1 MSTSGFIRNAA
12 SRRFTPDWHG
22 FAGSKAVALS
32 HSEGPPLSTTEIS
45 REAEVIANFGE
56 SRPDRIALILDETRV
71 SYAVLDAQVCAA
83 MAVFAHARLKPGDRI
98 AYLGVNNPIFFAV
111 MLACMR
117 SGIVLI
123 PVNWRLKTREIAYV
137 LRDSDARLILSD
149 AAFLDASRE
158 ANTAAAPIICIDG
171 THCDDF
177 PARLADVAVKEGR
190 IDGNWETASLV
201 LYTSGTTGNPKGV
214 QISEQA
220 LALARQMERD
230 GGGFDDWGDDEVLL
244 SPLPLFHIG
253 GISWA
258 LCGLNRG
265 GTVVFTTDMSSAA
278 LLNLC
283 LAEGVTRTFMVPQ
296 LVRGLIEE
304 MVGRD
309 VRVPSLKG
317 IHYGAAPMDPPLLK
331 RGIEEIGCRFLQYF
345 GMTEMSGTISILPPG
360 EHDLSRPHLLGSVG
374 RALPGSA
381 IEIRDPAGHVVSS
394 GEAGEIWTAGPT
406 MMLGY
411 LGRAD
416 LTAEAIVEGWYRT
429 GDGGKLDEE
438 GFLYLTDRIKD
449 MIVTGGENVYPAEVE
464 TVLRE
469 HPAVADCAVYGLP
482 DKDWG
487 EKVCA
492 AIEIR
497 AGQSALVDE
506 VMSFM
511 KGQIAGYKVPK
522 HIVIVEALPRTASGK
537 IQRGKVKQTALESA

>member
-1 MSTSGFIRNAA
+1 MSTSGSIRNAA
-12 SRRFTPDWHG
+12 SRRFTPGWRG
-22 FAGSKAVALS
+22 FAGSEAVALS
-32 HSEGPPLSTTEIS
+32 HSEGPPLSTNKIR
-45 REAEVIANFGE
+45 REVEVIASFGE
-56 SRPDRIALILDETRV
+56 SQPERTALILGETRV
-71 SYAVLDAQVCAA
+71 SYAVLDSQVCAA
-83 MAVFAHARLKPGDRI
+83 MAVFSHARLKPGDRI
-98 AYLGVNNPIFFAV
+98 AYLGANNPIFFAV

-117 SGIVLI
+117 SGIVLV
-123 PVNWRLKTREIAYV
+123 PVNWRLKSREIAYV
-137 LRDSDARLILSD
+137 LKDSDARLILSD
-149 AAFLDASRE
+149 AAFLGASRE
-158 ANTAAAPIICIDG
+158 ANINAAPIICIDG
-171 THCDDF
+171 THQDDL
-177 PARLADVAVKEGR
+177 PARLAGMPLKESRFGG
-190 IDGNWETASLV
+190 DWDAPSLV

-214 QISEQA
+214 QISEKA

-230 GGGFDDWGDDEVLL
+230 GGGFDDWVDDEVLL

-265 GTVVFTTDMSSAA
+265 GTVVFTTDMSSTA
-278 LLNLC
+278 LLDLC
-283 LAEGVTRTFMVPQ
+283 LAERVTRTFMVPQ

-304 MVGRD
+304 MTSRE

-331 RGIEEIGCRFLQYF
+331 RGIEQIGCQFLQYF

-360 EHDLSRPHLLGSVG
+360 EHDLSRSHLLGSVG

-381 IEIRDPAGHVVSS
+381 IEIRDPAGLVVPC
-394 GEAGEIWTAGPT
+394 GEAGEIWTTGPT

-411 LGRAD
+411 VGRAD

-429 GDGGKLDEE
+429 GDGGKLDKE

-464 TVLRE
+464 AVLRE

-482 DKDWG
+482 DKVWG

-492 AIEIR
+492 AIEVR
-497 AGQSALVDE
+497 AGESASVDD
-506 VMSFM
+506 VMAFA
-511 KGQIAGYKVPK
+511 KVQIAGYKVPK
-522 HIVIVEALPRTASGK
+522 HIVIVDTLPRTASGK
-537 IQRGKVKQTALESA
+537 IQRGKVKQAALESA

>member
-1 MSTSGFIRNAA
+1 M
-12 SRRFTPDWHG
+12 
-22 FAGSKAVALS
+22 ALS
-32 HSEGPPLSTTEIS
+32 RTEGPPLSNS
-45 REAEVIANFGE
+45 DVRREAEVIAGLAAT
-56 SRPDRIALILDETRV
+56 RPDRTALVLRTTRV
-71 SYAVLDAQVCAA
+71 SYSELEFQVGSA
-83 MAVFAHARLKPGDRI
+83 MRMFDDFGLKSGDRI
-98 AYLGVNNPIFFAV
+98 AYVGINNPLFIAI

-117 SGIVLI
+117 TGLVLV
-123 PVNWRLKTREIAYV
+123 PVNWRQKAREIAY
-137 LRDSDARLILSD
+137 LLADSDARLVLADI
-149 AAFLDASRE
+149 AFLE
-158 ANTAAAPIICIDG
+158 TVGGANKVGVSVICIDG
-171 THCDDF
+171 SDEADLS
-177 PARLADVAVKEGR
+177 ARLLAGPLSPVEDSAGVIGG
-190 IDGNWETASLV
+190 DWNSASLM

-214 QISEQA
+214 QISERA

-230 GGGFDDWGDDEVLL
+230 SSGFDDWGDGEVLL

-265 GTVVFTTDMSSAA
+265 GTVVFTTDMLPASM
-278 LLNLC
+278 LDLC
-283 LAEGVTRTFMVPQ
+283 IVEGVTRTFMVPQ

-304 MVGRD
+304 IDERN

-331 RGIEEIGCRFLQYF
+331 RGIEQIGCRFLQYF
-345 GMTEMSGTISILPPG
+345 GMTEVSGTISILSP
-360 EHDLSRPHLLGSVG
+360 EDHDLTRPHLLGSVG

-381 IEIRDPAGHVVSS
+381 IEIRNAEGQLVSC
-394 GEAGEIWTAGPT
+394 GEAGEIWARSPT

-411 LGRAD
+411 ANRPD
-416 LTAEAIVEGWYRT
+416 LTKEAIVDGWYRT

-482 DKDWG
+482 DPQWG

-492 AIEIR
+492 AIEVR
-497 AGQSALVDE
+497 AGQSVTGDE
-506 VMSFM
+506 VQSFV
-511 KGQIAGYKVPK
+511 KSQIAGYKAPK
-522 HIVIVEALPRTASGK
+522 QIEIIAALPRTASGK
-537 IQRGKVKQTALESA
+537 IQRGKVRQAAMENAFDG